1 MNRKSARLYMLEFF
15 AVNRSKSTSQLSQD
29 LLILY
34 FTQLKKN
41 GFFVEIG
48 AADGF
53 YMSNTLLL
61 EIYGWNGIIVEPL
74 PTWHEKIKKR
84 KCQVDLRC
92 IYDKSNSRVIFE
104 DVLDYPELSGITED
118 VDQDNNTS
126 LRKNAQKL
134 EVDTISLNDL
144 LEEYKA
150 PNKIDYI
157 SVDTEGSEYKILKN
171 FNFKKY
177 DVEIFTVEHNFIE
190 NKRNSV
196 FELMLSNN
204 YVRVFQTI
212 SQWDDWYIKK
222 DNIILKQFTTEDL
235 I

>member
-1 MNRKSARLYMLEFF
+1 MLEFF
-15 AVNRSKSTSQLSQD
+15 VRNKWKSASQISQD
-29 LLILY
+29 LLVLY
-34 FTQLKKN
+34 FTELKKN

-48 AADGF
+48 AANGF
-53 YMSNTLLL
+53 YLSNTLTL
-61 EIYGWNGIIVEPL
+61 ENFGWKGIIAEPL
-74 PTWHEKIKKR
+74 PRWHEKIKRR

-92 IYDKSNSRVIFE
+92 IYDKSNSKLIFE
-104 DVLDYPELSGITED
+104 DVLDYPELSGAMED
-118 VDQDNNTS
+118 LEQDNNAS
-126 LRKNAQKL
+126 LRKNTQKF

-144 LEEYKA
+144 LEEYRA

-190 NKRNSV
+190 NKRNSI

-204 YVRVFQTI
+204 YARVFQTI
-212 SQWDDWYIKK
+212 SQWDDWFIKK
-222 DNIILKQFTTEDL
+222 DNIILKHFASEDL
-235 I
+235 V